1 MLEITSKDNPKIKE
15 FRKLCTS
22 RKHRLLSQRFALE
35 GARLVGDALKSDAR
49 LLTLFVTEAGI
60 NRLGGDFDRLAVK
73 ARETL
78 LISDALAQGMA
89 ETESPQGVF
98 AICEGRLFL
107 PELPKAAPNGAL
119 LLCAL
124 QDPGNVGTIIRS
136 AEAFG
141 LSCVILTADC
151 PDPAAPK
158 VLRASMG
165 AVLRL
170 PVYRADDAPA
180 AVHAL
185 RQSGMAVYA
194 AALGDGSLPVDTVS
208 LCNAVVAIGNEG
220 AGLPPDVQAACTGRV
235 ILPMSAGSESLNA
248 AMAATVFAWELS
260 RRARGGCMGDVKGA
274 INR

>member
-22 RKHRLLSQRFALE
+22 RKHRLLSRRFALE
-35 GARLVGDALKSDAR
+35 GARLVCDALKSDAE

-60 NRLGGDFDRLAVK
+60 SRLGGDFDRLAVR

-78 LISDALAQGMA
+78 LISDALAPSLA

-98 AICEGRLFL
+98 AICAGRLFL
-107 PELPKAAPNGAL
+107 PGLPAVAPNGAL
-119 LLCAL
+119 LLASL

-136 AEAFG
+136 ADAFG

-165 AVLRL
+165 AALRL
-170 PVYRADDAPA
+170 PVYCADDAPA
-180 AVHAL
+180 AVQAL

-194 AALGDGSLPVDTVS
+194 AALGDGSLPVDAVS
-208 LCNAVVAIGNEG
+208 LDNAVVAIGNEG
-220 AGLPPDVQAACTGRV
+220 AGLPPDVQTACTGRV
-235 ILPMSAGSESLNA
+235 ILPMNAESESLNA

-260 RRARGGCMGDVKGA
+260 RRARCDVKGA
-274 INR
+274 IDR